1 MTVREKINTL
11 QDLIK
16 VGETPWPR
24 IDPVHTYP
32 HREVQTPCSQLEN
45 MKMSKEKKCYGSE
58 IVIANTRLPI
68 SWAVEAGD
76 YVFLSGCASLDE
88 NLIPAMNCGIEEQT
102 TNTLEMMK
110 RVLAEAD
117 CGLED
122 LVKMNVFLKNK
133 ADFQGYNT
141 TASKYFLEN
150 PPARMSVI
158 ADFTLE
164 DMLIEIEATA
174 YKPAA

>member
-1 MTVREKINTL
+1 MIR
-11 QDLIK
+11 
-16 VGETPWPR
+16 
-24 IDPVHTYP
+24 
-32 HREVQTPCSQLEN
+32 
-45 MKMSKEKKCYGSE
+45 EKKCYGGE
-58 IVIANTRLPI
+58 VVIADTRLPI

-88 NLIPAMNCGIEEQT
+88 NNVPVMDCGIEEQT
-102 TNTLEMMK
+102 ANTLEMMK
-110 RVLAEAD
+110 RVLAQTG

-133 ADFQGYNT
+133 EDFFGYNS
-141 TASKYFLEN
+141 TAAKYFPEN

-158 ADFTLE
+158 ADFTLQ

-174 YKPAA
+174 YKPSSS

>member
-1 MTVREKINTL
+1 
-11 QDLIK
+11 
-16 VGETPWPR
+16 
-24 IDPVHTYP
+24 
-32 HREVQTPCSQLEN
+32 
-45 MKMSKEKKCYGSE
+45 MSKEKKCYGSE

-88 NLIPAMNCGIEEQT
+88 NLVPAMNCGIEEQT

-141 TASKYFLEN
+141 TASKYFLEKRL
-150 PPARMSVI
+150 PSQPAKIVPAILARPIS
-158 ADFTLE
+158 
-164 DMLIEIEATA
+164 EIATA
-174 YKPAA
+174 PRAEVVVIPIECRTPPGMIGPHISVTKAGKCAVTKAS